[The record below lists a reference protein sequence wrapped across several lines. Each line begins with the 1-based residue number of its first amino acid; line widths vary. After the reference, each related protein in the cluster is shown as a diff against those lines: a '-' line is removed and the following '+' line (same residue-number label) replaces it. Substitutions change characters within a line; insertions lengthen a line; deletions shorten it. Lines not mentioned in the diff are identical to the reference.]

1 VFCRACWFNIPD
13 GSAECPRC
21 HANPAGTEATPAPAA
36 PAPAAPTEPA
46 VRAAAPREERLPPK
60 KKGDRQNRLIV
71 LVAGLLLAI
80 VVGPKAIEWAGAWLR
95 GAEAP
100 PPAGSAL
107 TERPLATP
115 GPSAEPTAP
124 EAGEGAEAPLLRE
137 AYALYQQG
145 KLAEACERYRDAV
158 NRGGSAQAR
167 KSLGG
172 CLARLGLAAYQA
184 DQAAQAVDYYQRSL
198 EASADDRTVWIAL
211 ALAHAK
217 ARDLSRAQQ
226 VLEQGSQR
234 FPDDP
239 DMLLNLAEMQ
249 ERQGRTREAV
259 ETLRRLV
266 ARHPGHGTGKALLA
280 SLEKEQKVE
289 GQYWSQ
295 ETRHFL
301 VRFEGAAALDVGR
314 SVADNLEEAYDHV
327 GRQLGHQPDGR
338 LQVSIYTE
346 EVLGQVHRIPAHFVR
361 GLFAPDIRRIRLN
374 LSQSVAFSND
384 LTHLVRHEYTHAVI
398 HDITKGAAP
407 IWVHEGLAQVME
419 GRPRYG
425 LDITIPRAHVT
436 LQGIERLGRTGDPVA
451 FTAGYILMHV
461 AMEHVVDRA
470 GISGVAAFL
479 RRLGQGQGVDQALK
493 EATGLTTEDVEQ
505 RLRAAAGLS

>member
-21 HANPAGTEATPAPAA
+21 HANPAGAEATPAPAA
-36 PAPAAPTEPA
+36 PAEAE
-46 VRAAAPREERLPPK
+46 AAAPREQRLPPPK

-71 LVAGLLLAI
+71 LVAGLLVVI
-80 VVGPKAIEWAGAWLR
+80 VGGPKAVEWAGGWLR
-95 GAEAP
+95 GQEAP
-100 PPAGSAL
+100 PSAGPAPTA
-107 TERPLATP
+107 RPLATP
-115 GPSAEPTAP
+115 GPSAEPAAP
-124 EAGEGAEAPLLRE
+124 EAEAGPEAPLLRE

-145 KLAEACERYRDAV
+145 KLAEACEKYRDAV

-167 KSLGG
+167 RSLGG

-217 ARDLSRAQQ
+217 ARDLPRAQQ
-226 VLEQGSQR
+226 VLEQASQR
-234 FPDDP
+234 FPNDG
-239 DMLLNLAEMQ
+239 DMLFHLAEMQ
-249 ERQGRTREAV
+249 ERQGRSKEAV

-266 ARHPGHGTGKALLA
+266 ARHPGHETGKALLA
-280 SLEKEQKVE
+280 NLEKEQKVE
-289 GQYWSQ
+289 GQYWTQ
-295 ETRHFL
+295 ETRHFM

-327 GRQLGHQPDGR
+327 GRQLGHLPEGR

-346 EVLGQVHRIPAHFVR
+346 EVLGQVYRIPAHFVR

-374 LSQSVAFSND
+374 LSQSVAYSND
-384 LTHLVRHEYTHAVI
+384 LSHLVRHEYAHAVI
-398 HDITKGAAP
+398 HDVTKGTAP

-425 LDITIPRAHVT
+425 LDITIPREHVT

-470 GISGVAAFL
+470 GVSGVATFL
-479 RRLGQGQGVDQALK
+479 RRLGQGQSVDQALK

-505 RLRAAAGLS
+505 RLRSAAGLS

>member
-1 VFCRACWFNIPD
+1 MFCRACWFNIPD

-21 HANPAGTEATPAPAA
+21 HANPAGAEAMPAPAA
-36 PAPAAPTEPA
+36 PPEAE
-46 VRAAAPREERLPPK
+46 VRAAAPREERLPPPK

-71 LVAGLLLAI
+71 LVAGLLVVI
-80 VVGPKAIEWAGAWLR
+80 VGGPKAVEWVGGWLR
-95 GAEAP
+95 GQEAP
-100 PPAGSAL
+100 PSAGPAPTA
-107 TERPLATP
+107 RPLATP
-115 GPSAEPTAP
+115 GPSAEPAAP
-124 EAGEGAEAPLLRE
+124 EAEAGPEAPLLRE

-145 KLAEACERYRDAV
+145 KLAEACEKYRDAV

-167 KSLGG
+167 RSLGG

-198 EASADDRTVWIAL
+198 EASADDRSVWIAL

-217 ARDLSRAQQ
+217 ARDLPRAQR
-226 VLEQGSQR
+226 VLEQASQR
-234 FPDDP
+234 FPNDG
-239 DMLLNLAEMQ
+239 DMLFHLAEMQ
-249 ERQGRTREAV
+249 ERQGRSKEAV

-266 ARHPGHGTGKALLA
+266 ARHPGHETGKALLA
-280 SLEKEQKVE
+280 NLEKEQKVE

-295 ETRHFL
+295 ETRHFM

-327 GRQLGHQPDGR
+327 GRQLGHLPEGR

-346 EVLGQVHRIPAHFVR
+346 EVLGQVYRIPAHFVR

-374 LSQSVAFSND
+374 LSQSVAYSND
-384 LTHLVRHEYTHAVI
+384 LSHLVRHEYAHAVI
-398 HDITKGAAP
+398 HDVTKGTAP

-425 LDITIPRAHVT
+425 LDITIPREHVT

-470 GISGVAAFL
+470 GVSGVATFL
-479 RRLGQGQGVDQALK
+479 RRLGQGQSVDQALK

-505 RLRAAAGLS
+505 RLRSAAGLS